1 MAQFGMFWSLIEKHV
16 MKGFLSRNV
25 LNALFVDAVEVK
37 ILFAT
42 IKMQYRGV
50 WRCLGLPMKTSQ
62 HNVNNEEPCF
72 CLTVTSLT

>member
-1 MAQFGMFWSLIEKHV
+1 

-42 IKMQYRGV
+42 IKIQYRGV
-50 WRCLGLPMKTSQ
+50 WDFL
-62 HNVNNEEPCF
+62 
-72 CLTVTSLT
+72 